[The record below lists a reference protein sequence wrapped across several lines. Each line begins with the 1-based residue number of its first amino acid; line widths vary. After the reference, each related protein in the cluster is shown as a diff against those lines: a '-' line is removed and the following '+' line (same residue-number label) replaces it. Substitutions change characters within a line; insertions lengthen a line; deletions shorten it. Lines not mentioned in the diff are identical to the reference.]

1 MYPVG
6 WGIGGGWVV
15 SFFLSA
21 ASLTLLGFMQNLVQ
35 HPSINISIKPTDSI
49 LKY

>member
-15 SFFLSA
+15 PFLLSA
-21 ASLTLLGFMQNLVQ
+21 ASLTLLGFIENLVQ
-35 HPSINISIKPTDSI
+35 HLSII
-49 LKY
+49 LYRLSQLTPI